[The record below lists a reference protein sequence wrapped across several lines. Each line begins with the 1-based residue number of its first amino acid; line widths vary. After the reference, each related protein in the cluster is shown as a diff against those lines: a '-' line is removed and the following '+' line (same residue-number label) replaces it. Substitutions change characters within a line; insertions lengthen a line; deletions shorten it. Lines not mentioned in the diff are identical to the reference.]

1 MKLFNKLTAAMLSVA
16 LMAGVSSC
24 TEVAEYEAPQVP
36 NNAQVYFPNTA
47 SSTISLNN
55 EQDSFVVKVTRA
67 VAGGELIVPIS
78 AASDSVDVFTF
89 PENVV
94 FAADSLTADVVVKFD
109 FANIIPDT
117 DYPVSIELLGDDTTP
132 YGASKVSLIVKYA
145 PWTEWAK
152 FGTGVY
158 TLTQMWSGVEVPVEV
173 YSRESAIDPS
183 KKQFS
188 IGMYTNGGPYLDM
201 IVDYDAST
209 GACRVGEHFTGYTHS
224 SYGPVY
230 VSDAGYY
237 WVDFRGDPEAS
248 YDMFPSMYN
257 KETGLFEL
265 CLCYYVSAG
274 YFGYGYEYLQLDGYT
289 QPDYSLEITE
299 NGHYITPDGEDNAL
313 IHIYKGADVFSYKYA
328 IEAGALEGEG
338 LNALMGGIIDGS
350 VESVES
356 EESGYHLFPLTEAGP
371 YTIVAVSYD
380 KAGTPMDANYLTFEF
395 APAGQPSP
403 WVSLGM
409 ATYREDFVAGL
420 FQLENVVY
428 EVEIQEN
435 TETPGLYRL
444 VNPYGAA
451 YPYNEEGDFDASKN
465 YYVVIDAQ
473 DPTAVTVQNTNV
485 GMAWGNYGEF
495 SVWSLADYN
504 LTQGATKEQVAEAGM
519 FGTLE
524 NGVITFPVKTL
535 LVSMANYEDGALMYA
550 NTNGKFA
557 VALPGYSIPEDEATE
572 EGGEESSARGRR
584 IENAQVFTKYVVKGR
599 PVSNNVISSYI
610 QSNLR

>member
-132 YGASKVSLIVKYA
+132 YGASAVNLVVKYA
-145 PWTEWAK
+145 PWTEWTL
-152 FGTGVY
+152 FGTG
-158 TLTQMWSGVEVPVEV
+158 TLTLSQYWSGTLSGVKV
-173 YSRESAIDPS
+173 YVRESALDPT
-183 KKQFS
+183 KKQFT
-188 IGMYTNGGPYLDM
+188 YA
-201 IVDYDAST
+201 ASAT
-209 GACRVGEHFTGYTHS
+209 GAFDYQMLIDYNAATGECTIGEHFTGFNHS
-224 SYGPVY
+224 SYGPLY
-230 VSDAGYY
+230 FSDLNTYAGEYQAPSY
-237 WVDFRGDPEAS
+237 FEPE
-248 YDMFPSMYN
+248 
-257 KETGLFEL
+257 KGLFSL
-265 CLCYYVSAG
+265 YLIYYVGAG

-289 QPDYSLEITE
+289 QPDYSLQMEE
-299 NGHYITPDGEDNAL
+299 KGHYISPDGTDNAL
-313 IHIYKGADVFSYKYA
+313 VYIYKGADAFSYKYA
-328 IEAGALEGEG
+328 ITSGALDEEG
-338 LNALMGGIIDGS
+338 LNAMVSGIIEGT

-371 YTIVAVSYD
+371 YTVVAVSFD
-380 KAGTPMDANYLTFEF
+380 KAGEAMSANYLTFEF

-403 WVSLGM
+403 WESLGT
-409 ATYREDFVAGL
+409 ATYREDIVANL
-420 FQLENVVY
+420 FEGAENIVY
-428 EVEIQEN
+428 EVEIQQN

-444 VNPYGAA
+444 VNPYAPAMGYYGKVAT
-451 YPYNEEGDFDASKN
+451 YDDSKN
-465 YYVVIDAQ
+465 YYMVIDAT
-473 DPTAVTVQNTNV
+473 DPTKVDLELSEIGMDV
-485 GMAWGNYGEF
+485 GAGMI
-495 SVWSLADYN
+495 SVWSMAQYI
-504 LTQGATKEQVAEAGM
+504 LTQGATEEDALPYYGK
-519 FGTLE
+519 LE
-524 NGVITFPVKTL
+524 NGIITFPGQA
-535 LVSMANYEDGALMYA
+535 LVSVMGSNLYYG
-550 NTNGKFA
+550 NSNGKFA
-557 VALPGYSIPEDEATE
+557 VALPGVELPEDEATE
-572 EGGEESSARGRR
+572 EGGEESSARVRR
-584 IENAQVFTKYVVKGR
+584 TEDAKPFAKYVVKGR
-599 PVSNNVISSYI
+599 PVSNSVIANYI

>member
-132 YGASKVSLIVKYA
+132 YGASAVNVVVKYA
-145 PWTEWAK
+145 PWTEWEV
-152 FGTGVY
+152 FGTGTY
-158 TLTQMWSGVEVPVEV
+158 TLSLMWSGTLSGVKV
-173 YSRESAIDPS
+173 YARESALDPT
-183 KKQFS
+183 KKQFTFGAYPDYEML
-188 IGMYTNGGPYLDM
+188 IN
-201 IVDYDAST
+201 YDATT
-209 GACRVGEHFTGYTHS
+209 GLCTIGEHFTGYNHS

-230 VSDAGYY
+230 VSDVNTYAGEEVAPSY
-237 WVDFRGDPEAS
+237 FEPE
-248 YDMFPSMYN
+248 
-257 KETGLFEL
+257 KGLFSL
-265 CLCYYVSAG
+265 YLIYYVSAG
-274 YFGYGYEYLQLDGYT
+274 YFGNGYEYLQLDGYT
-289 QPDYSLEITE
+289 QPDYSLKMEE
-299 NGHYITPDGEDNAL
+299 KGHYITPDGTDNAL
-313 IHIYKGADVFSYKYA
+313 VYIYKGADAFSYKYA
-328 IEAGALEGEG
+328 ITSGALDEEG
-338 LNALMGGIIDGS
+338 LNAMVGGIIEGT

-371 YTIVAVSYD
+371 YTVVAVSFD
-380 KAGTPMDANYLTFEF
+380 KAGEAMSANYLTFEF

-403 WVSLGM
+403 WESLGT
-409 ATYREDFVAGL
+409 ATYREDIVANL
-420 FQLENVVY
+420 FEGAENIVY
-428 EVEIQEN
+428 EVEIQQN

-444 VNPYGAA
+444 VNPYAPAMGYYGQVAT
-451 YPYNEEGDFDASKN
+451 YDDSKN
-465 YYVVIDAQ
+465 YYMVIDAT
-473 DPTAVTVQNTNV
+473 DPTKVDLELSEIGMDV
-485 GMAWGNYGEF
+485 GAGMI
-495 SVWSLADYN
+495 SVWSMAQYMLANGKSEED
-504 LTQGATKEQVAEAGM
+504 VAALYGK
-519 FGTLE
+519 LE
-524 NGVITFPVKTL
+524 DGVITFPGQA
-535 LVSMANYEDGALMYA
+535 LVTVMGGKLYYGNS
-550 NTNGKFA
+550 NGKFA
-557 VALPGYSIPEDEATE
+557 VALPGVELPEDEATE
-572 EGGEESSARGRR
+572 EGGEEGGEESSARVRR
-584 IENAQVFTKYVVKGR
+584 TEDAKPFAKYVVKGR
-599 PVSNNVISSYI
+599 PVSNSVIANYI

>member
-132 YGASKVSLIVKYA
+132 YGASAVNLVVKYA
-145 PWTEWAK
+145 PWTEWTL
-152 FGTGVY
+152 FGTG
-158 TLTQMWSGVEVPVEV
+158 TLTLSQYWSGTLSGVKV
-173 YSRESAIDPS
+173 YVRESALDPT
-183 KKQFS
+183 KKQFT
-188 IGMYTNGGPYLDM
+188 YA
-201 IVDYDAST
+201 ASAT
-209 GACRVGEHFTGYTHS
+209 GAFDYQMLIDYNAATGECTIGEHFTGYNHS
-224 SYGPVY
+224 DYGPLY
-230 VSDAGYY
+230 FSDLNTYAGEYQSPSY
-237 WVDFRGDPEAS
+237 FEPE
-248 YDMFPSMYN
+248 
-257 KETGLFEL
+257 KGLFSL
-265 CLCYYVSAG
+265 YLIYYVGAG

-289 QPDYSLEITE
+289 QPDYALQMEE
-299 NGHYITPDGEDNAL
+299 KGHYISPDGTDNAL
-313 IHIYKGADVFSYKYA
+313 VYIYKGADAFSYKYA
-328 IEAGALEGEG
+328 ITSGELDEKG
-338 LNALMGGIIDGS
+338 LNTMIDGIIKGT

-371 YTIVAVSYD
+371 YTVVAVSFD
-380 KAGTPMDANYLTFEF
+380 KAGEAMSANYLTFEF

-403 WVSLGM
+403 WESLGT
-409 ATYREDFVAGL
+409 ATYREDIVANL
-420 FQLENVVY
+420 FEGAENIVY
-428 EVEIQEN
+428 EVEIQQN

-444 VNPYGAA
+444 VNPYAPAMGYYGKVAT
-451 YPYNEEGDFDASKN
+451 YDDSKN
-465 YYVVIDAQ
+465 YYMVIDAT
-473 DPTAVTVQNTNV
+473 DPTKVDLELSEIGVDV
-485 GMAWGNYGEF
+485 GAGMI
-495 SVWSLADYN
+495 SVWSMAQYI
-504 LTQGATKEQVAEAGM
+504 LTEGATEEDALPYYGK
-519 FGTLE
+519 LE
-524 NGVITFPVKTL
+524 NGIITFPGQA
-535 LVSMANYEDGALMYA
+535 LVSVMGSNLYYG
-550 NTNGKFA
+550 NSNGKFA
-557 VALPGYSIPEDEATE
+557 VALPGVELPEDEATE
-572 EGGEESSARGRR
+572 EGGEEGGEESSARVRR
-584 IENAQVFTKYVVKGR
+584 TEDAKPFAKDVVKGR
-599 PVSNNVISSYI
+599 PVSNSVIANYI

>member
-1 MKLFNKLTAAMLSVA
+1 MLSVA

-132 YGASKVSLIVKYA
+132 YGASAVNVVVKYA
-145 PWTEWAK
+145 PWTEWTL
-152 FGTGVY
+152 FGTG
-158 TLTQMWSGVEVPVEV
+158 TLTLSQYWSGTLSGVKV
-173 YSRESAIDPS
+173 YVRESALDPT
-183 KKQFS
+183 KKQFT
-188 IGMYTNGGPYLDM
+188 YA
-201 IVDYDAST
+201 ASAT
-209 GACRVGEHFTGYTHS
+209 GAFDYQMLIDYNAATGECTIGEHFTGYNHS
-224 SYGPVY
+224 SYGPLY
-230 VSDAGYY
+230 FSDLNTYAGEYQAPSY
-237 WVDFRGDPEAS
+237 FEPE
-248 YDMFPSMYN
+248 
-257 KETGLFEL
+257 KGLFSL
-265 CLCYYVSAG
+265 YLIYYVGAG
-274 YFGYGYEYLQLDGYT
+274 YFGHGYEYLQLDGYT
-289 QPDYSLEITE
+289 QPDYSLQMEE
-299 NGHYITPDGEDNAL
+299 KGHYISPDGTDNAL
-313 IHIYKGADVFSYKYA
+313 VYIYKGADAFSYKYA
-328 IEAGALEGEG
+328 ITSGALDEEG
-338 LNALMGGIIDGS
+338 LNAMVGGIIEGT

-371 YTIVAVSYD
+371 YTVVAVSFD
-380 KAGTPMDANYLTFEF
+380 KAGEAMDANYLTFEF

-403 WVSLGM
+403 WESLGM

-420 FQLENVVY
+420 FELENVVY

-451 YPYNEEGDFDASKN
+451 FPYNEDGDYDASKN

-473 DPTAVTVQNTNV
+473 DPAAVTIQNTNV
-485 GMAWGNYGEF
+485 GMNWGYGEF

-535 LVSMANYEDGALMYA
+535 LVSMAEYKDGAIMYA

-557 VALPGYSIPEDEATE
+557 VALPGVELPEDEATE
-572 EGGEESSARGRR
+572 EGGEEGGEESSARGCR

-599 PVSNNVISSYI
+599 PVSNSVIANYI

>member
-132 YGASKVSLIVKYA
+132 YGASAVNLVVKYA
-145 PWTEWAK
+145 PWTEWK
-152 FGTGVY
+152 VFGTGTY
-158 TLTQMWSGVEVPVEV
+158 TLSLMWSGTLSGVKV
-173 YSRESAIDPS
+173 YARESALDPT
-183 KKQFS
+183 KKQFTFGAYPDYEML
-188 IGMYTNGGPYLDM
+188 IN
-201 IVDYDAST
+201 YDATT
-209 GACRVGEHFTGYTHS
+209 GLCTIGEHFTGYNHS

-230 VSDAGYY
+230 VSDVNTYAGEEVAPSY
-237 WVDFRGDPEAS
+237 FEPE
-248 YDMFPSMYN
+248 
-257 KETGLFEL
+257 KGLFSL
-265 CLCYYVSAG
+265 YLIYYVSAG
-274 YFGYGYEYLQLDGYT
+274 YFGNGYEYLQLDGYT
-289 QPDYSLEITE
+289 QPDYSLKMEE
-299 NGHYITPDGEDNAL
+299 KGHYISPDGTDNAL
-313 IHIYKGADVFSYKYA
+313 VYIYKGADAFSYKYA
-328 IEAGALEGEG
+328 ITPGELDEEG
-338 LNALMGGIIDGS
+338 LNAMVGGIIEGT

-371 YTIVAVSYD
+371 YTVVAVSFD
-380 KAGTPMDANYLTFEF
+380 KAGEAMSVNYLTFEF

-403 WVSLGM
+403 WESMGM
-409 ATYREDFVAGL
+409 ATYREDLMTTIANV
-420 FQLENVVY
+420 ENLVY
-428 EVEIQEN
+428 EVEIQVN

-451 YPYNEEGDFDASKN
+451 YPYNEEGDYDASKN
-465 YYVVIDAQ
+465 YYMEIDASNPEQ
-473 DPTAVTVQNTNV
+473 VTVGLSYT
-485 GMAWGNYGEF
+485 GLDWGKGELAI
-495 SVWSLADYN
+495 WSLAGYYMAN
-504 LTQGATKEQVAEAGM
+504 GKTAEEVAAAGY
-519 FGTLE
+519 FGKLE
-524 NGVITFPVKTL
+524 NGVITFPVKSL
-535 LVSMANYEDGALMYA
+535 LISMPDIQDGALMYA

-557 VALPGYSIPEDEATE
+557 VALPGYEIPEDEATE
-572 EGGEESSARGRR
+572 EGGEEEGGEEEGGEESSARVRR
-584 IENAQVFTKYVVKGR
+584 NDVEAFGKISLKGR
-599 PVSNNVISSYI
+599 PADANVIANYL
-610 QSNLR
+610 QSNIR